1 MASFLGRRETGKWD
15 GGYHKSRKHKTSH
28 DFTNYSNY
36 TANSKSRYFHINSN
50 SYGSGAYNGPLLE
63 VDVENYYYA
72 FGASVYT
79 TTLSYNNRTGSG
91 HMGIR
96 QYDADGNTAYYYMC
110 GDYGAT
116 TLTRAASPG
125 DTTIYIA
132 NGSGWYE
139 GTSTGNCYAVFFPA
153 TDPKYSTPYY
163 YSRRTQRYVNDG
175 NAVTDI
181 GGGEWSVTLT
191 GGLPNW
197 GYALPVGTPVG
208 NGRGNNANWY
218 IITGNTNYDNL
229 NKWRTFISQP
239 RKGYRYDGA
248 AGGGGGFINGI
259 KYVRFLHLRNYAY
272 RLETAGNSAR
282 YYITN
287 VFAIRRP
294 NGTSLPTSLFQR
306 GLPGPFY

>member
-1 MASFLGRRETGKWD
+1 MAGFTGRRETGQWN
-15 GGYHKSRKHKTSH
+15 GGWSKSRKYRTGHL
-28 DFTNYSNY
+28 FTNYSNH
-36 TANSKSRYFHINSN
+36 TPDTSRRYFTVGSG
-50 SYGSGAYNGPLLE
+50 SYGSGAYNCPLLE
-63 VDVENYYYA
+63 VDVQNYYYT

-79 TTLSYNNRTGSG
+79 HTLSYNNRTGSG

-110 GDYGAT
+110 GDYGKT

-132 NGSGWYE
+132 SGSGWYE
-139 GTSTGNCYAVFFPA
+139 GTSAGNCYATFFPA

-197 GYALPVGTPVG
+197 GHALPVGTPVG
-208 NGRGNNANWY
+208 NGRGSNANWY
-218 IITGNTNYDNL
+218 IVTGNTNFNNL
-229 NKWRTFISQP
+229 NKWRTFRSTA

-259 KYVRFLHLRNYAY
+259 KYVRFLHLRNYTY
-272 RLETAGNSAR
+272 RSEQAGAAAQ

-287 VFAIRRP
+287 IMAIRRP
-294 NGTSLPTSLFQR
+294 DGVQPSVELFQR